1 MKNPSYIKF
10 LFPLVFNFLLV
21 ILYTLTMDS
30 MTFNM
35 ESLLILSRLFFIP
48 TLGYFLFFFTIGF
61 LFKEVL
67 QRTIFSLTLTYI
79 CYGLLFKLF
88 HWPGATLMLLI
99 SALIFVIQFGLLLY
113 KTMSDKWLFLR
124 VIINFFCIYFRFYR
138 RFRIYDCYFG

>member
-35 ESLLILSRLFFIP
+35 ESLLILSILFFIP

-79 CYGLLFKLF
+79 MYGLIFKLM
-88 HWPGATLMLLI
+88 HWPGAIWMLLFSGVI
-99 SALIFVIQFGLLLY
+99 LIIQFIFILY
-113 KTMSDKWLFLR
+113 QKK
-124 VIINFFCIYFRFYR
+124 
-138 RFRIYDCYFG
+138 